1 MCLCTW
7 VCSCSLFVCV
17 CVCVNGVSCSIFLPV
32 LICFCVCLHY
42 GLCYSQQGIQV
53 DTVTVPHRAT
63 EGPCRPTTEALSPCS
78 SWLVIDF
85 LLSFYSL
92 PLSLTLFPFFSE
104 PIFLSE
110 VLIWG
115 AGQWGQGTERG
126 DRGREGREGRRGVGG
141 GAEEVRS
148 GDGCRRTALCSSFPR
163 LLSWASEAPVALEP
177 SRERGRETERKTR
190 GREALEE
197 KGGTMICPTGI
208 FKYHMRAHTR
218 KWCGDEK
225 GEEERKGINQKIIKR
240 EQIE

>member
-1 MCLCTW
+1 M
-7 VCSCSLFVCV
+7 
-17 CVCVNGVSCSIFLPV
+17 CVNGVSYSIFLPV

-42 GLCYSQQGIQV
+42 GLCYSQRGIQV

-126 DRGREGREGRRGVGG
+126 DRGREGQEGRWGVGVGREQRRCGVVMAADGRPFVPPFPGSSLEPPRLQLRWSLPEREGERR
-141 GAEEVRS
+141 
-148 GDGCRRTALCSSFPR
+148 
-163 LLSWASEAPVALEP
+163 
-177 SRERGRETERKTR
+177 RERREGERLWRK
-190 GREALEE
+190 
-197 KGGTMICPTGI
+197 KG
-208 FKYHMRAHTR
+208 A
-218 KWCGDEK
+218 
-225 GEEERKGINQKIIKR
+225 Q
-240 EQIE
+240 